1 MNLIS
6 ALLTVLLSCIVGLFC
21 LFCLISELIRVVRIL
36 IAYIRHD
43 DETINKLNLR

>member
-6 ALLTVLLSCIVGLFC
+6 SIITVLLSCIVGLFC
-21 LFCLISELIRVVRIL
+21 LFCLISELIRVIRIL

-43 DETINKLNLR
+43 DETIDKLTL

>member
-1 MNLIS
+1 MILWRIFQALVLIPLG
-6 ALLTVLLSCIVGLFC
+6 LLC
-21 LFCLISELIRVVRIL
+21 LFCLISELIRVIRIL

>member
-6 ALLTVLLSCIVGLFC
+6 SILTVLLSCIVGLFC
-21 LFCLISELIRVVRIL
+21 ICLLISEIIRVVRIL

-43 DETINKLNLR
+43 DETINRLTLK